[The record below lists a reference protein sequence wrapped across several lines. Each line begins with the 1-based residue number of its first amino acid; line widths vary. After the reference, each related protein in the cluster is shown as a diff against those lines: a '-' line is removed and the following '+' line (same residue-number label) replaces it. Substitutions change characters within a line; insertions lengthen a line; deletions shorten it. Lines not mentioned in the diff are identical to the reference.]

1 MRFSPARINEMLF
14 TREARLQNE
23 RRNSSLSRIG
33 IGVEEDRGGRA
44 GVAGGEGFRGEAST
58 IQVDEWQLGK

>member
-33 IGVEEDRGGRA
+33 IGVEEDRGGA
-44 GVAGGEGFRGEAST
+44 GRGLQGAKVSAAKRRRSRST
-58 IQVDEWQLGK
+58 SGN